1 MFASLHNSGLHFTFI
16 PKTDKIMVMKKG
28 AFLLLIADII
38 LINLAIILSFWIRF
52 SNFLETPNFH
62 AYQQIAFFFV
72 SLKLLSYWLFG
83 LYGGIWRYSS
93 INEAF
98 SVFKAVTVAS
108 LATTGLVFFTQA
120 LPFPRSVILLDWFLN
135 LLFIGGLRFTPR
147 LRRELGKRRISPDK
161 RLLIIGAG
169 DAGEMVLREVNK
181 HPELGYKVIGF
192 IDDDL
197 KKVGRKIHNLKVL
210 GTRREIAGIISQKN
224 IDELIIAIPSAP
236 GKVTREI
243 IREGEKA
250 RLKLRILPGIYKV
263 IKGDVTISEI
273 REVKLED
280 LLGRKPV
287 EINLKE
293 ISQYLKGKSV
303 LITGAAGSIGSE
315 LSRQIMRFK
324 PGKLLLLDNNE
335 NDTYFLQMEL
345 MKKKPLFP
353 IIFLI
358 NDIKEKGVLET
369 IWKKH
374 RPEVVFHAAAHKHV
388 PLMEENI
395 AEAVRNNI
403 LGTKNLME
411 TANGKTE
418 RFILISTD
426 KAVNPKSIMGAT
438 KRITELMMQFFND
451 RTKFCAV
458 RFGNVLG
465 SKGSVVPLFQRQI
478 ATGGP
483 ITVTHPEIKRYFMSI
498 SESVSLIIQA
508 GAISNGGEIF
518 VLDMG
523 EPIKIINLAKDLIT
537 LSGLEPE
544 IDIPIKITGIRPG
557 EKLNEELLTAAEGTK
572 ATKYEKIFIA
582 KPESI
587 NPERLL
593 KNLDDLQRYI
603 LAGEKN
609 LIVEKFREMGI
620 LKTRGSNLDI

>member
-1 MFASLHNSGLHFTFI
+1 MRMKRESLF
-16 PKTDKIMVMKKG
+16 
-28 AFLLLIADII
+28 LLIADII
-38 LINLAIILSFWIRF
+38 LINVAIILSFWIRLP
-52 SNFLETPNFH
+52 NFLRTPNFY

-72 SLKLLSYWLFG
+72 ALKLLSYWLFG

-147 LRRELGKRRISPDK
+147 LRRELGKQRVTPDK

-169 DAGEMVLREVNK
+169 DAGEIVLREINK
-181 HPELGYKVIGF
+181 HPELGYKIIGF

-197 KKVGRKIHNLKVL
+197 KKVGRRIHNLNVL

-224 IDELIIAIPSAP
+224 IDELIIAIPSAS

-250 RLKLRILPGIYKV
+250 RVKLRILPGIYKV

-287 EINLKE
+287 EMNLKE
-293 ISQYLKGKSV
+293 ISQYLEGKSV

-345 MKKKPLFP
+345 LKKKYSFP

-358 NDIKEKGVLET
+358 NDIKEREVLET
-369 IWKKH
+369 IWKNH

-438 KRITELMMQFFND
+438 KRITELMMQLFND
-451 RTKFCAV
+451 ATKFSAV

-465 SKGSVVPLFQRQI
+465 SKGSVVPLFQKQI

-483 ITVTHPEIKRYFMSI
+483 VTVTHPEIKRYFMSI

-572 ATKYEKIFIA
+572 STKYKKIFIA

-587 NPERLL
+587 NPENLL
-593 KNLDDLQRYI
+593 KDLDDLQRYI
-603 LAGEKN
+603 PAGEKER
-609 LIVEKFREMGI
+609 IVKKFREMGV
-620 LKTRGSNLDI
+620 LCEKN

>member
-1 MFASLHNSGLHFTFI
+1 MY
-16 PKTDKIMVMKKG
+16 P
-28 AFLLLIADII
+28 
-38 LINLAIILSFWIRF
+38 
-52 SNFLETPNFH
+52 LETSH
-62 AYQQIAFFFV
+62 CQ
-72 SLKLLSYWLFG
+72 K
-83 LYGGIWRYSS
+83 
-93 INEAF
+93 
-98 SVFKAVTVAS
+98 AS

-120 LPFPRSVILLDWFLN
+120 LPFPRSVILLDWFFN
-135 LLFIGGLRFTPR
+135 LFLIGGLRFTPR
-147 LRRELGKRRISPDK
+147 LRRELGKRRIPPDK

-169 DAGEMVLREVNK
+169 DAGEMVLREINK
-181 HPELGYKVIGF
+181 HPELGYKIIGF

-210 GTRREIAGIISQKN
+210 GTRKEITGIISQKN
-224 IDELIIAIPSAP
+224 IDELIIAIPSAS

-250 RLKLRILPGIYKV
+250 RVKLRILPGIYKV

-287 EINLKE
+287 EINIGE
-293 ISQYLKGKSV
+293 VSQYLEGKSV

-315 LSRQIMRFK
+315 LAHQIMRFK
-324 PGKLLLLDNNE
+324 LGKLLLLDNNE
-335 NDTYFLQMEL
+335 NETYFLQMEL

-358 NDIKEKGVLET
+358 NDIKERDVLET
-369 IWKKH
+369 IWKNH
-374 RPEVVFHAAAHKHV
+374 QPEVVFHTAAHKHV
-388 PLMEENI
+388 PLMEENV

-411 TANGKTE
+411 VANGKSE

-438 KRITELMMQFFND
+438 KRVTELMMQFFND
-451 RTKFCAV
+451 GTKFCAV

-465 SKGSVVPLFQRQI
+465 SKGSVVPLFKKQI
-478 ATGGP
+478 TEGGP
-483 ITVTHPEIKRYFMSI
+483 VTVTHPEIKRYFMSI

-508 GAISNGGEIF
+508 GAISNGGEVF

-544 IDIPIKITGIRPG
+544 IDIPIKITSIRPG
-557 EKLNEELLTAAEGTK
+557 EKLNEELLTAAEGIKSTK
-572 ATKYEKIFIA
+572 KEKIFLA
-582 KPESI
+582 KPDTI
-587 NPERLL
+587 DPKKLL
-593 KNLDDLQRYI
+593 KDINDLEKFT
-603 LAGEKN
+603 LAGEKEK
-609 LIVEKFREMGI
+609 IVKKFREMGI
-620 LKTRGSNLDI
+620 LE

>member
-1 MFASLHNSGLHFTFI
+1 MLTYGLRKLWLHFTFTH
-16 PKTDKIMVMKKG
+16 KTDKIIEMKKES
-28 AFLLLIADII
+28 FLLLIADII
-38 LINLAIILSFWIRF
+38 LINVAIILSFWIRLP
-52 SNFLETPNFH
+52 NFLETPNFQ

-72 SLKLLSYWLFG
+72 ALKLISYWLFG
-83 LYGGIWRYSS
+83 LYGGIWRYSG

-98 SVFKAVTVAS
+98 SVFKAVSVAS

-120 LPFPRSVILLDWFLN
+120 LPFPRSVILLDWFFN
-135 LLFIGGLRFTPR
+135 LFLIGGLRFTPR
-147 LRRELGKRRISPDK
+147 LRRELGKRRIPPDK

-169 DAGEMVLREVNK
+169 DAGEMVLREINK
-181 HPELGYKVIGF
+181 HPELGYKIIGF

-210 GTRREIAGIISQKN
+210 GTRKEITGIISQKN
-224 IDELIIAIPSAP
+224 IDELIIAIPSAS

-250 RLKLRILPGIYKV
+250 RVKLRILPGIYKV

-287 EINLKE
+287 EINIGE
-293 ISQYLKGKSV
+293 VSQYLEGKSV

-315 LSRQIMRFK
+315 LAHQIMRFK
-324 PGKLLLLDNNE
+324 LGKLLLLDNNE
-335 NDTYFLQMEL
+335 NETYFLQMEL

-358 NDIKEKGVLET
+358 NDIKERDVLET
-369 IWKKH
+369 IWKNH
-374 RPEVVFHAAAHKHV
+374 QPEVVFHTAAHKHV
-388 PLMEENI
+388 PLMEENV

-411 TANGKTE
+411 VANGKSE

-438 KRITELMMQFFND
+438 KRVTELMMQFFND
-451 RTKFCAV
+451 GTKFCAV

-465 SKGSVVPLFQRQI
+465 SKGSVVPLFKKQI
-478 ATGGP
+478 TEGGP
-483 ITVTHPEIKRYFMSI
+483 VTVTHPEIKRYFMSI

-508 GAISNGGEIF
+508 GAISNGGEVF

-544 IDIPIKITGIRPG
+544 IDIPIKITSIRPG
-557 EKLNEELLTAAEGTK
+557 EKLNEELLTAAEGIKSTK
-572 ATKYEKIFIA
+572 KEKIFLA
-582 KPESI
+582 KPDTI
-587 NPERLL
+587 DPKKLL
-593 KNLDDLQRYI
+593 KDINDLEKFT
-603 LAGEKN
+603 LAGEKEK
-609 LIVEKFREMGI
+609 IVKKFREMGI
-620 LKTRGSNLDI
+620 LE

>member
-1 MFASLHNSGLHFTFI
+1 MIG
-16 PKTDKIMVMKKG
+16 MKRESV
-28 AFLLLIADII
+28 FLLIADII
-38 LINLAIILSFWIRF
+38 LINVAIILSFWIRLP
-52 SNFLETPNFH
+52 NFLRTPNFH

-72 SLKLLSYWLFG
+72 ALKLLSYWLFG

-120 LPFPRSVILLDWFLN
+120 FPFPRSVILLDWFFN
-135 LLFIGGLRFTPR
+135 LLLIGGLRFIPR
-147 LRRELGKRRISPDK
+147 LRRELGKRRIPPDK

-169 DAGEMVLREVNK
+169 DAGEMVLREISK
-181 HPELGYKVIGF
+181 HPELGYKIIGF
-192 IDDDL
+192 VDDDL
-197 KKVGRKIHNLKVL
+197 KKVGRKIHNLEVL
-210 GTRREIAGIISQKN
+210 GTRKEIAEIIFQKN
-224 IDELIIAIPSAP
+224 IDEVIIAIPSAS
-236 GKVTREI
+236 GEVTREI

-250 RLKLRILPGIYKV
+250 RVKLRILPGMYKI
-263 IKGDVTISEI
+263 IKGDVTINKI
-273 REVKLED
+273 REVRLDD

-287 EINLKE
+287 EINIGE
-293 ISQYLKGKSV
+293 ISQYLEGKSV

-315 LSRQIMRFK
+315 LARQIMRFK
-324 PGKLLLLDNNE
+324 PGKLFLLDNNE
-335 NDTYFLQMEL
+335 NETYFLQMEL

-358 NDIKEKGVLET
+358 NDIKEKDVLET
-369 IWKKH
+369 IWKEH
-374 RPEVVFHAAAHKHV
+374 QPNVVFHVAAHKHV

-395 AEAVRNNI
+395 AEAVRNNV

-411 TANGKTE
+411 VANGKAE

-451 RTKFCAV
+451 GTKFCAV

-465 SKGSVVPLFQRQI
+465 SRGSVVPLFKKQI
-478 ATGGP
+478 AEGGP
-483 ITVTHPEIKRYFMSI
+483 VTVTHPEIKRYFMSI
-498 SESVSLIIQA
+498 SESVCLIIQA

-544 IDIPIKITGIRPG
+544 VDIPIKITSIRPG
-557 EKLNEELLTAAEGTK
+557 EKLNEELLTATEGIKSTK
-572 ATKYEKIFIA
+572 KEKIFLA
-582 KPESI
+582 KPDTIDSEK
-587 NPERLL
+587 LL
-593 KNLDDLQRYI
+593 KDVNNLEKFT

-609 LIVEKFREMGI
+609 LIVKKFQEMGV
-620 LKTRGSNLDI
+620 LCEKN

>member
-1 MFASLHNSGLHFTFI
+1 MR
-16 PKTDKIMVMKKG
+16 MKRES
-28 AFLLLIADII
+28 FLLLIADII
-38 LINLAIILSFWIRF
+38 LINVAIIISFWIRLP
-52 SNFLETPNFH
+52 NFLRTPNFY

-72 SLKLLSYWLFG
+72 ALKLLSYWLFG

-147 LRRELGKRRISPDK
+147 LRRELGKQRVTPDK

-169 DAGEMVLREVNK
+169 DAGEMVLREINK
-181 HPELGYKVIGF
+181 HPELGYKIIGF

-197 KKVGRKIHNLKVL
+197 KKVGRRIHNLNVL

-224 IDELIIAIPSAP
+224 IDELIIAIPSAS

-250 RLKLRILPGIYKV
+250 RVKLRILPGIYKV

-287 EINLKE
+287 EMNLKE
-293 ISQYLKGKSV
+293 ISQYLEGKSV

-335 NDTYFLQMEL
+335 NETYFLQMEL

-358 NDIKEKGVLET
+358 NDIKERSVLET
-369 IWKKH
+369 IWKNH

-438 KRITELMMQFFND
+438 KRITELMMQLFND
-451 RTKFCAV
+451 ATKFCAV

-465 SKGSVVPLFQRQI
+465 SKGSVVPLFQKQI

-483 ITVTHPEIKRYFMSI
+483 VTVTHPEIKRYFMSI

-572 ATKYEKIFIA
+572 STKYKKIFIA

-587 NPERLL
+587 NPENLL
-593 KNLDDLQRYI
+593 KDLDDLQRYI
-603 LAGEKN
+603 PAGEKER
-609 LIVEKFREMGI
+609 IVKKFREMGV
-620 LKTRGSNLDI
+620 LCEKN

>member
-1 MFASLHNSGLHFTFI
+1 MLTYGLRKLWLHFTFTH
-16 PKTDKIMVMKKG
+16 KTDKIIEMKKES
-28 AFLLLIADII
+28 FLLLIADII
-38 LINLAIILSFWIRF
+38 LINVAIIISFWIRLP
-52 SNFLETPNFH
+52 NFLETPNFQ

-72 SLKLLSYWLFG
+72 ALKLISYWLFG
-83 LYGGIWRYSS
+83 LYGGIWRYSG

-98 SVFKAVTVAS
+98 SVFKAVSVAS

-120 LPFPRSVILLDWFLN
+120 LPFPRSVILLDWFFN
-135 LLFIGGLRFTPR
+135 LFLIGGLRFTPR
-147 LRRELGKRRISPDK
+147 LRRELGKRRIPPDK

-169 DAGEMVLREVNK
+169 DAGEMVLREINK
-181 HPELGYKVIGF
+181 HPELGYKIIGF

-210 GTRREIAGIISQKN
+210 GTRKEITGIISQKN
-224 IDELIIAIPSAP
+224 IDELIIAIPSAS

-250 RLKLRILPGIYKV
+250 RVKLRILPGIYKV

-287 EINLKE
+287 EINIGE
-293 ISQYLKGKSV
+293 VSQYLEGKSV

-315 LSRQIMRFK
+315 LAHQIMRFK
-324 PGKLLLLDNNE
+324 LGKLLLLDNNE
-335 NDTYFLQMEL
+335 NETYFLQMEL

-358 NDIKEKGVLET
+358 NDIKERDVLET
-369 IWKKH
+369 IWKNH
-374 RPEVVFHAAAHKHV
+374 QPEVVFHTAAHKHV
-388 PLMEENI
+388 PLMEENV

-411 TANGKTE
+411 VANGKSE

-438 KRITELMMQFFND
+438 KRVTELMMQFFND
-451 RTKFCAV
+451 GTKFCAV

-465 SKGSVVPLFQRQI
+465 SKGSVVPLFKKQI
-478 ATGGP
+478 TEGGP
-483 ITVTHPEIKRYFMSI
+483 VTVTHPEIKRYFMSI

-508 GAISNGGEIF
+508 GAISNGGEVF

-544 IDIPIKITGIRPG
+544 IDIPIKITSIRPG
-557 EKLNEELLTAAEGTK
+557 EKLNEELLTAAEGIKSTK
-572 ATKYEKIFIA
+572 KEKIFLA
-582 KPESI
+582 KPDTI
-587 NPERLL
+587 DPKKLL
-593 KNLDDLQRYI
+593 KDINDLEKFT
-603 LAGEKN
+603 LAGEKEK
-609 LIVEKFREMGI
+609 IVKKFREMGI
-620 LKTRGSNLDI
+620 LE

>member
-1 MFASLHNSGLHFTFI
+1 MR
-16 PKTDKIMVMKKG
+16 MKRES
-28 AFLLLIADII
+28 FLLLIADII
-38 LINLAIILSFWIRF
+38 LINVAIIISFWIRLP
-52 SNFLETPNFH
+52 NFLRTPNFY

-72 SLKLLSYWLFG
+72 ALKLLSYWLFG

-147 LRRELGKRRISPDK
+147 LRRELGKQRVTPDK

-169 DAGEMVLREVNK
+169 DAGEMVLREINK
-181 HPELGYKVIGF
+181 HPELGYKIIGF

-197 KKVGRKIHNLKVL
+197 KKVGRRIHNLKVL
-210 GTRREIAGIISQKN
+210 GTRKEIAGIISQKN
-224 IDELIIAIPSAP
+224 IDELIIAIPSAS

-243 IREGEKA
+243 IREGEKTRA
-250 RLKLRILPGIYKV
+250 KLRILPGIYKV

-293 ISQYLKGKSV
+293 ISQYLEGKSV

-358 NDIKEKGVLET
+358 NDIKEREVLET
-369 IWKKH
+369 IWKNH

-438 KRITELMMQFFND
+438 KRITELMMQLFND
-451 RTKFCAV
+451 ATKFSAV

-465 SKGSVVPLFQRQI
+465 SKGSVVPLFQKQI

-483 ITVTHPEIKRYFMSI
+483 VTVTHPEIKRYFMSI

-572 ATKYEKIFIA
+572 STKYKKIFIA

-587 NPERLL
+587 NPENLL
-593 KNLDDLQRYI
+593 KDLDDLQRYI
-603 LAGEKN
+603 PAGEKER
-609 LIVEKFREMGI
+609 IVKKFQEMGV
-620 LKTRGSNLDI
+620 LCEKN

>member
-1 MFASLHNSGLHFTFI
+1 MR
-16 PKTDKIMVMKKG
+16 MKRES
-28 AFLLLIADII
+28 FLLLIADII
-38 LINLAIILSFWIRF
+38 LINVAIIISFWIRLP
-52 SNFLETPNFH
+52 NFLRTPNFY

-72 SLKLLSYWLFG
+72 ALKLLSYWLFG

-147 LRRELGKRRISPDK
+147 LRRELGKQRVTPDK

-169 DAGEMVLREVNK
+169 DAGEMVLREINK
-181 HPELGYKVIGF
+181 HPELGYKIIGF

-197 KKVGRKIHNLKVL
+197 KKVGRRIHNLKVL

-224 IDELIIAIPSAP
+224 IDELIIAIPSAS

-243 IREGEKA
+243 IREGEKTRA
-250 RLKLRILPGIYKV
+250 KLRILPGIYKV

-287 EINLKE
+287 EMNLKE
-293 ISQYLKGKSV
+293 ISQYLEGKSV

-358 NDIKEKGVLET
+358 NDIKEREVLET
-369 IWKKH
+369 IWKNH

-438 KRITELMMQFFND
+438 KRITELMMQLFND
-451 RTKFCAV
+451 ATKFSAV

-465 SKGSVVPLFQRQI
+465 SKGSVVPLFQKQI

-483 ITVTHPEIKRYFMSI
+483 VTVTHPEIKRYFMSI

-572 ATKYEKIFIA
+572 STKYKKIFIA

-587 NPERLL
+587 NPENLL
-593 KNLDDLQRYI
+593 KDLDDLQRYI
-603 LAGEKN
+603 PAGEKER
-609 LIVEKFREMGI
+609 IVKKFQEMGV
-620 LKTRGSNLDI
+620 LCEKN

>member
-1 MFASLHNSGLHFTFI
+1 MIG
-16 PKTDKIMVMKKG
+16 MKRESV
-28 AFLLLIADII
+28 FLLIADII
-38 LINLAIILSFWIRF
+38 LINVAIILSFWIRLP
-52 SNFLETPNFH
+52 NFLRTPNFH

-72 SLKLLSYWLFG
+72 ALKLLSYWLFG

-120 LPFPRSVILLDWFLN
+120 FPFPRSVILLDWFFN
-135 LLFIGGLRFTPR
+135 LLLIGGLRFTPR
-147 LRRELGKRRISPDK
+147 LRRELGKRRIPPDK

-169 DAGEMVLREVNK
+169 DAGEMVLREISK
-181 HPELGYKVIGF
+181 HPELGYKIIGF
-192 IDDDL
+192 VDDDL
-197 KKVGRKIHNLKVL
+197 KKVGRKIHNLEVL
-210 GTRREIAGIISQKN
+210 GTRKEIAEIIFQKN
-224 IDELIIAIPSAP
+224 IDEVIIAIPSAS
-236 GKVTREI
+236 GEVTREI

-250 RLKLRILPGIYKV
+250 RVKLRILPGMYKI
-263 IKGDVTISEI
+263 IKGDVTINKI
-273 REVKLED
+273 REVRLDD

-287 EINLKE
+287 EINIGE
-293 ISQYLKGKSV
+293 ISQYLEGKSV

-315 LSRQIMRFK
+315 LARQIMRFK
-324 PGKLLLLDNNE
+324 PGKLFLLDNNE
-335 NDTYFLQMEL
+335 NETYFLQMEL

-358 NDIKEKGVLET
+358 NDIKEKDVLET
-369 IWKKH
+369 IWKEH
-374 RPEVVFHAAAHKHV
+374 QPNVVFHAAAHKHV

-395 AEAVRNNI
+395 AEAVRNNV

-411 TANGKTE
+411 VANGKAE

-451 RTKFCAV
+451 GTKFCAV

-465 SKGSVVPLFQRQI
+465 SRGSVVPLFKKQI
-478 ATGGP
+478 AEGGP
-483 ITVTHPEIKRYFMSI
+483 VTVTHPEIKRYFMSI
-498 SESVSLIIQA
+498 SESVCLIIQA

-544 IDIPIKITGIRPG
+544 VDIPIKITSIRPG
-557 EKLNEELLTAAEGTK
+557 EKLNEELLTATEGIKSTK
-572 ATKYEKIFIA
+572 KEKIFLA
-582 KPESI
+582 KPDTIDSEK
-587 NPERLL
+587 LL
-593 KNLDDLQRYI
+593 KDVNNLEKFT

-609 LIVEKFREMGI
+609 LIVKKFREMGV
-620 LKTRGSNLDI
+620 LK

>member
-1 MFASLHNSGLHFTFI
+1 MR
-16 PKTDKIMVMKKG
+16 MKKES
-28 AFLLLIADII
+28 FLLLITDII
-38 LINLAIILSFWIRF
+38 LINTAIVFSFWIRLP
-52 SNFLETPNFH
+52 NFLETPNFH

-72 SLKLLSYWLFG
+72 ALKLLSYWLFG

-147 LRRELGKRRISPDK
+147 LRRELGKRRIVPDK

-169 DAGEMVLREVNK
+169 DAGEMVLREINK
-181 HPELGYKVIGF
+181 HSELGYKVIGF

-197 KKVGRKIHNLKVL
+197 KKVGRRIHNLKVL

-224 IDELIIAIPSAP
+224 IDELIIAIPSAS

-243 IREGEKA
+243 IREGEKTRA
-250 RLKLRILPGIYKV
+250 KLRILPGIYKV

-293 ISQYLKGKSV
+293 ISQYLEGKSV

-335 NDTYFLQMEL
+335 NETYFLQMEL

-358 NDIKEKGVLET
+358 NDIKEREVLET
-369 IWKKH
+369 IWKNH

-438 KRITELMMQFFND
+438 KRITELMMQLFND
-451 RTKFCAV
+451 ATKFSAV

-465 SKGSVVPLFQRQI
+465 SKGSVVPLFQKQI

-483 ITVTHPEIKRYFMSI
+483 VTVTHPEIKRYFMSI

-572 ATKYEKIFIA
+572 STKYKKIFIA

-587 NPERLL
+587 NPENLL
-593 KNLDDLQRYI
+593 KDLDDLQRYI
-603 LAGEKN
+603 PAGEKER
-609 LIVEKFREMGI
+609 IVKKFREMGF
-620 LKTRGSNLDI
+620 LCEKN

>member
-1 MFASLHNSGLHFTFI
+1 M
-16 PKTDKIMVMKKG
+16 
-28 AFLLLIADII
+28 
-38 LINLAIILSFWIRF
+38 
-52 SNFLETPNFH
+52 
-62 AYQQIAFFFV
+62 
-72 SLKLLSYWLFG
+72 
-83 LYGGIWRYSS
+83 
-93 INEAF
+93 
-98 SVFKAVTVAS
+98 
-108 LATTGLVFFTQA
+108 
-120 LPFPRSVILLDWFLN
+120 
-135 LLFIGGLRFTPR
+135 
-147 LRRELGKRRISPDK
+147 
-161 RLLIIGAG
+161 
-169 DAGEMVLREVNK
+169 
-181 HPELGYKVIGF
+181 GYKIIGF

-197 KKVGRKIHNLKVL
+197 KKVGRRIHNLKVL
-210 GTRREIAGIISQKN
+210 GTRKEIAGIISQKN
-224 IDELIIAIPSAP
+224 IDELIIAIPSAS

-250 RLKLRILPGIYKV
+250 RVKLRILPGIYKV

-287 EINLKE
+287 EMNLKE
-293 ISQYLKGKSV
+293 ISQYLEGKSV

-345 MKKKPLFP
+345 LKKKYSFP

-358 NDIKEKGVLET
+358 NDIKERSVLET
-369 IWKKH
+369 IWKNH

-438 KRITELMMQFFND
+438 KRITELMMQLFND
-451 RTKFCAV
+451 ATKFSAV

-465 SKGSVVPLFQRQI
+465 SKGSVVPLFQKQI

-483 ITVTHPEIKRYFMSI
+483 VTVTHPEIKRYFMSI

-572 ATKYEKIFIA
+572 STKYKKIFIA

-587 NPERLL
+587 NPENLL
-593 KNLDDLQRYI
+593 KDLDDLQRYI
-603 LAGEKN
+603 PAGEKER
-609 LIVEKFREMGI
+609 IVKKFQEMGV
-620 LKTRGSNLDI
+620 LCAKN